1 MECHGNAGRGGWS
14 SLPPLS
20 RSGMSLPE
28 LLSQLLS
35 GPAKRAA
42 TVCRAVEG
50 KARVCDYLQAGFYSS
65 LVPAGAPETG
75 SLVLTLEGKQSLK
88 LSEGIAE

>member
-1 MECHGNAGRGGWS
+1 MGMLAGEAGALSLHFLPLECLCLVLFS
-14 SLPPLS
+14 QFLS
-20 RSGMSLPE
+20 E
-28 LLSQLLS
+28 
-35 GPAKRAA
+35 PAKRAA

-50 KARVCDYLQAGFYSS
+50 KTRMCHYLQAGFHSS

-88 LSEGIAE
+88 ISEGIAE

>member
-1 MECHGNAGRGGWS
+1 MGMLAGEAGALSLHFLALEC
-14 SLPPLS
+14 LCL
-20 RSGMSLPE
+20 E

-50 KARVCDYLQAGFYSS
+50 KARMCDYLQASFYSS